1 MVLIPAPD
9 LVVFDWDGTLSN
21 SRDRIVACF
30 HKALGAIGV
39 ASPPD
44 DVISGTIGLELPDA
58 AAVIMPGA
66 DRARCLE
73 LTEAYRSIW
82 LAPGAPRAKLFDGAR
97 ACLEALTSRGLPLAV
112 ATGKSRRGLDRELA
126 ETELGDFFVATRT
139 ADETRGKP
147 HPMMLLEL
155 LTEIGVAASA
165 AVMVGD
171 TTFDL
176 DMASNAAVPSVA
188 IASGTHSRDRLLAC
202 GPRACIPAIG
212 GFAALL
218 GPG

>member
-1 MVLIPAPD
+1 MVLNRSPD
-9 LVVFDWDGTLSN
+9 LVVFDWDGTLSD

-30 HKALGAIGV
+30 HDALAAIGV
-39 ASPPD
+39 EPATD
-44 DVISGTIGLELPDA
+44 DVIRGTIGLELPDA
-58 AAVIMPGA
+58 AAVIMPDA

-97 ACLEALTSRGLPLAV
+97 SCLEALSGRGLTLAV

-126 ETELGDFFVATRT
+126 ETELGEFFAATRT

-155 LTEIGVAASA
+155 LAELGVAASA
-165 AVMVGD
+165 ALMVGD

-176 DMASNAAVPSVA
+176 EMANNATVPAVAV
-188 IASGTHSRDRLLAC
+188 ASGTHSRADLLAC
-202 GPRACIPAIG
+202 QPKACIPEIS

-218 GPG
+218 AR